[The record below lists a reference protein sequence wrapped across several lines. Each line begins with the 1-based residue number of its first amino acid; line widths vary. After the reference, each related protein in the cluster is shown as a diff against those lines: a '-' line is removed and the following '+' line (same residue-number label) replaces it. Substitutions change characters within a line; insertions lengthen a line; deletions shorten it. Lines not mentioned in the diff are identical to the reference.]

1 MFYDLHVHTSASDG
15 EDTPETVILR
25 AVEAGLGGLAITD
38 HDTVDGLE
46 PAGQFIK
53 ENRLKIELIPGIELN
68 TDYGDDDLHI
78 LGYFIDFK
86 NGYLIDRL
94 SEIRGQRYA
103 RAEKMITKLQSMGI
117 KIDFEQVKN
126 IARGNLIGRPHIAR
140 VLCRNGYAASPEEA
154 FRRYIERGQPAY
166 EPRYK
171 FSPAEAIGLIK
182 QVGGLAVLAHPGL
195 IKDNNNIIESIKLGI
210 EGLEIYYPEH
220 TEEQQQ
226 QFIRIAKEYN
236 LLITGGSDYHGLGS
250 SGSRKKIGSAGV
262 DENILNRIEGY
273 YREKKLK
280 Q

>member
-38 HDTVDGLE
+38 HDTLDGLE
-46 PAGQFIK
+46 PARQFIEK
-53 ENRLKIELIPGIELN
+53 NRLKIELIPGIELN
-68 TDYGDDDLHI
+68 TDYGEDDLHI
-78 LGYFIDFK
+78 LGYFIDFN
-86 NGYLIDRL
+86 NGCLKDRL

-103 RAEKMITKLQSMGI
+103 RAEKMITKLQGMGI
-117 KIDFEQVKN
+117 KIDFEQVKE

-140 VLCRNGYAASPEEA
+140 VLWSNGYAASPEEA
-154 FRRYIERGQPAY
+154 FRRYILRGQPAY
-166 EPRYK
+166 VPRYK
-171 FSPAEAIGLIK
+171 FSPTEAIALIK
-182 QVGGLAVLAHPGL
+182 QAGGIAVLAHPGL
-195 IKDNNNIIESIKLGI
+195 INDKSNIIETVKLGI
-210 EGLEIYYPEH
+210 EGLEVYYPEH

-226 QFIRIAKEYN
+226 EFMTIAKEYN

-250 SGSRKKIGSAGV
+250 SGSRNKIGAAGV
-262 DENILNRIEGY
+262 DKNIIDRIEGY